1 MESKNILLEN
11 AMDKASYV
19 RVSSKGQIVLP
30 KSVRDKFAIEEGD
43 YLFIR
48 TIGDGRILVETR
60 EALPLFKMTAGLRKA
75 AEEQGFTREELDEL
89 IHAIRAER
97 KSDAA

>member
-1 MESKNILLEN
+1 MQN
-11 AMDKASYV
+11 ARMV

-30 KSVRDKFAIEEGD
+30 KGFREKMGIEEGD
-43 YLFIR
+43 YLLVR
-48 TIGDGRILVETR
+48 TVGKGTMIAQTR
-60 EALPLFKMTAGLRKA
+60 EETPLWKQLEPFRKA
-75 AEEQGFTREELDEL
+75 AEEQGFTPEELDEL

>member
-1 MESKNILLEN
+1 M
-11 AMDKASYV
+11 V

-30 KSVRDKFAIEEGD
+30 KGFREKMGIAEGD
-43 YLFIR
+43 YLLIR
-48 TIGDGRILVETR
+48 GVGKGTMVLQTR
-60 EALPLFKMTAGLRKA
+60 EEQPLWKQLEPLRKE

>member
-1 MESKNILLEN
+1 MGNER
-11 AMDKASYV
+11 MV

-30 KSVRDKFAIEEGD
+30 KRLRDEMGIREGD
-43 YLFIR
+43 YILIR
-48 TIGDGRILVETR
+48 PLQDGLMIL
-60 EALPLFKMTAGLRKA
+60 EARRGSPLWKLTERLRKA